1 MIQLSVI
8 IPVYNTPRE
17 LLGQCISSIQNNI
30 RKLGETEILCIN
42 DGSTELYIE
51 QMLKDAEAADSR
63 FKYIYKPNLG
73 VSDTRNLGID
83 MAQGEYIIFV
93 DADDYLEPDAFS
105 YMLESIKKQYA
116 DLVVFGFC
124 DNDSDNVIEKEVKKW
139 ISDSS
144 KLNAVSTLIENK
156 MKSWYEIGVN
166 LASVWAK
173 IYRRETII
181 RNHVRFNQS
190 IAPNEDGF
198 FNLCFITN
206 IDKFYIDNK
215 LVYHY
220 VYYDNSAIHKFTNR
234 IINVSINMM
243 PLLEN
248 FVISHFPYH
257 KHFFDLIIQRAYC
270 FVRANKQIYF
280 TNPHNP
286 KSFWELKSEMDDYL
300 NNPSISKW
308 LKQMKLFDAE
318 NMIDF
323 KNRLLLKLHLY
334 WIFLITER
342 RKRRKSFM

>member
-1 MIQLSVI
+1 
-8 IPVYNTPRE
+8 
-17 LLGQCISSIQNNI
+17 
-30 RKLGETEILCIN
+30 
-42 DGSTELYIE
+42 
-51 QMLKDAEAADSR
+51 
-63 FKYIYKPNLG
+63 
-73 VSDTRNLGID
+73 

-181 RNHVRFNQS
+181 RNHVRFYQS

-234 IINVSINMM
+234 IINVSIN
-243 PLLEN
+243 LEL
-248 FVISHFPYH
+248 VKVS
-257 KHFFDLIIQRAYC
+257 Q
-270 FVRANKQIYF
+270 
-280 TNPHNP
+280 
-286 KSFWELKSEMDDYL
+286 
-300 NNPSISKW
+300 
-308 LKQMKLFDAE
+308 
-318 NMIDF
+318 
-323 KNRLLLKLHLY
+323 
-334 WIFLITER
+334 
-342 RKRRKSFM
+342 